1 MDISCIIFLFYVFLM
16 CFFIFLI
23 CNVRK
28 KKSLN
33 AYFLEV
39 RILFCQM
46 MLLNDHFYCVVSE
59 KIQVLSW
66 VITFVSSLLTLLRTM
81 VSRPYFF
88 LDELW
93 VWPGSLH
100 STVNLGSQWC
110 GRQKASCGLYLSCF
124 LLSVASEDPPLTPKT
139 K

>member
-59 KIQVLSW
+59 KI
-66 VITFVSSLLTLLRTM
+66 
-81 VSRPYFF
+81 
-88 LDELW
+88 
-93 VWPGSLH
+93 
-100 STVNLGSQWC
+100 
-110 GRQKASCGLYLSCF
+110 
-124 LLSVASEDPPLTPKT
+124 
-139 K
+139 